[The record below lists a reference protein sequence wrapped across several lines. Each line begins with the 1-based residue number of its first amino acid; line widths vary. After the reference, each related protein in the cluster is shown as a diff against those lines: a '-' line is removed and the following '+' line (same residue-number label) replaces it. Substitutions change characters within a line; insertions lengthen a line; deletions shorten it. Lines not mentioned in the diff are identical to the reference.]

1 MRLTRTTAWLFVVPA
16 LVLYLAFTVYP
27 AISGIAISF
36 TDRMGVVGGNF
47 VGFANYAQALTDP
60 AVLAAL
66 RNTLLFTLV
75 TVVLQNVGALAL
87 AAWMQHHVRLRNF
100 ARVGTLVPSMMAFV
114 AVGYIWTF
122 IYSPLSGPLNTLLKA
137 VGLGSLAKVW
147 LGDPATALLAIA
159 VTNVWMYLGYSATIY
174 LSGYL
179 SIPESVLEA
188 AQMDGARGWARFK
201 SIEWPLLAP
210 ALTVSLT
217 LSVIGSLRIFDLVL
231 VMTQGGPV
239 NSTQTLSYVIY
250 QESFSQLHFG
260 YGTAIAV
267 ILLVITVIVAFVLTT
282 VLRRREVAW

>member
-1 MRLTRTTAWLFVVPA
+1 MRLTRTTAWLFVIPA

-27 AISGIAISF
+27 AVSGIAISF

-47 VGFANYAQALTDP
+47 VGFANYAQALSDP

-87 AAWMQHHVRLRNF
+87 AAWMQHHVHLRNF

-122 IYSPLSGPLNTLLKA
+122 IYSPLSGPLNTMLKA

-188 AQMDGARGWARFK
+188 AQMDGARGWARFR

-217 LSVIGSLRIFDLVL
+217 LSVIGSLRVFDLIL

-239 NSTQTLSYVIY
+239 NSTQSLSYVIY

-267 ILLVITVIVAFVLTT
+267 ILLVITVIVAFALTT